1 MALEK
6 AVEHEAA
13 AEDFVNWFNLGF
25 SALSLDH
32 RKKAFTYV
40 RRKGGEGGREFE
52 RRV

>member
-1 MALEK
+1 VALEK
-6 AVEHEAA
+6 AVEHEVA

-40 RRKGGEGGREFE
+40 RRKEGEGGREWE